1 MLTNELVAET
11 SVIVVEEG
19 QVQPLPLCVPQEAPS
34 LSKMLCFSKCVRLTD
49 LRQFLHARETLSI
62 VKKFSDKFRSSRGN
76 ITLII
81 KVLCATTAEMHD
93 TNV

>member
-1 MLTNELVAET
+1 MHTNELVAET

-19 QVQPLPLCVPQEAPS
+19 QVHLLPLCVPQEAPS
-34 LSKMLCFSKCVRLTD
+34 PRCCVSPKFVRLTD
-49 LRQFLHARETLSI
+49 LRQFLHPGETLSI
-62 VKKFSDKFRSSRGN
+62 VKRLSDKFRSSRGN
-76 ITLII
+76 ITLIV